1 MYNTLHETDINRY
14 AEIADKRIRE
24 YYPETNLK
32 RIRNIYE
39 VYQSEPSTLSGV
51 NLSSIQMYEQRNKDI
66 NKAGVTALIRFLNYQ
81 GVQSMIFV

>member
-14 AEIADKRIRE
+14 AEIVDKRIRV

-39 VYQSEPSTLSGV
+39 VYQSEPSTLSSV
-51 NLSSIQMYEQRNKDI
+51 NLSSIQMYE
-66 NKAGVTALIRFLNYQ
+66 AA
-81 GVQSMIFV
+81 